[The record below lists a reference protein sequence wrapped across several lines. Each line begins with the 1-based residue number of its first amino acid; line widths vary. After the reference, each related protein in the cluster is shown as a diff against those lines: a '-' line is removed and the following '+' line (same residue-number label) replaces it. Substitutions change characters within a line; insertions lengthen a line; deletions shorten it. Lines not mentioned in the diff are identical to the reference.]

1 MKRIT
6 LLLGISLILLSCGN
20 KKKHKEDTTTTNT
33 TLADSTSQITTPVAK
48 QKLAP
53 DMYFKAQGTEPFWQI
68 TLSDKMIKLNILE
81 DSIITPHTTPVK
93 AQDANVKRYNLHTE
107 LAEMTITISY
117 KECINAMSGLS
128 SPYSVTVDYKK
139 GADSTFTK
147 LNGCGTYIT
156 DYRLHD
162 IWVLET
168 LHNET
173 VTTTD
178 FKKKLPSIEINTTTN
193 TFSGYAG
200 CNTMRGALFYEKN
213 LLRFTDIITTKM
225 MCANNKENDVIKAL
239 KSATNYSIK
248 NNRLHLFNPNEEL
261 LVFKKID

>member
-1 MKRIT
+1 MKK
-6 LLLGISLILLSCGN
+6 LLFSLSICLIIVSCGN
-20 KKKHKEDTTTTNT
+20 KKEHKEATATDSVTSLDT
-33 TLADSTSQITTPVAK
+33 TSQITPVAK
-48 QKLAP
+48 QKLAS
-53 DMYFKAQGTEPFWQI
+53 DVYFNAQGTEPFWSLKISEKGI
-68 TLSDKMIKLNILE
+68 TLNILE
-81 DSIITPHTTPVK
+81 DSITTPHTTPVR
-93 AQDANVKRYNLHTE
+93 AQDANIKHYNLETE
-107 LAEMTITISY
+107 LTEMVIKISQ
-117 KECINAMSGLS
+117 KECVNTASGLS
-128 SPYSVTVDYKK
+128 SPYSVTVDYKRGK
-139 GADSTFTK
+139 ETTFTK

-173 VTTTD
+173 VTTAD

-225 MCANNKENDVIKAL
+225 MCANNKENDIIKAL